1 MDSETVEYFKKIGL
15 NSYEAAA
22 YFSLVKWGML
32 NAKQVA
38 KYSNIPT
45 PKIYS
50 VLDNLERKGFVL
62 EKPGR
67 PVFYK
72 STKPKQAIKKFV
84 KHKTDELQTT
94 ESKLIHKLEDSGGKY
109 PKPTELIWSVE
120 GRGNVYT
127 ELERMM
133 QSAKKHIYIIKTE
146 NGAIRLWKTHRELCK
161 KSHER
166 GVRIRL
172 IVPITKLTSEYIQ
185 EFRKYMDV
193 RHLDGDKIN
202 VRMMSFD
209 RKQVL
214 LFEPVPDDTEL
225 EGNDTGIMLGGRYA
239 KFQED
244 LFDLI
249 WENLSE
255 KGG

>member
-1 MDSETVEYFKKIGL
+1 MDSETAEYFKNIGL
-15 NSYEAAA
+15 NSYEAEA
-22 YFSLVKWGML
+22 YFSLVNWGML

-67 PVFYK
+67 PALYRAVD
-72 STKPKQAIKKFV
+72 PKQAIKKFV
-84 KHKTDELQTT
+84 EHKTDELQAVK
-94 ESKLIHKLEDSGGKY
+94 SGLINKLMHVEKH

-120 GRGNVYT
+120 GRGNVYS
-127 ELERMM
+127 ELERMI

-166 GVRIRL
+166 GIKIRL
-172 IVPITKLTSEYIQ
+172 IVPITKLTGEYIQ
-185 EFRKYMDV
+185 EFREYMDV
-193 RHLDGDKIN
+193 RHLEGEKIN

-225 EGNDTGIMLGGRYA
+225 EGDDTGIILGDRYA
-239 KFQED
+239 KFLEN

-249 WENLSE
+249 WENLPQR
-255 KGG
+255 GDQ